1 MKNNIPMKSIKRL
14 LLILLIF
21 VKTLSISATEG
32 MWLPLLIKALKE
44 KDMQTMGMKLTAED
58 LYSINKSSIKDA
70 IVHFGGGCT
79 AEVVSYEGL
88 IFTNHHCG
96 YGEIQ
101 NHSTVEKNYLRDG
114 FWAMNKKEELKNP
127 GLTATF
133 IVRIE
138 DVTQAVM
145 DGVNPGMDLGSR
157 SRRMAENIKKIK
169 TKATSGTHYEADV
182 KSFFYGNEYY
192 LFVTETFKDV
202 RLVGAPPSCIGK
214 FGGDTDNWVWPRHTG
229 DFAIFRIYAGKD
241 NKPAEVSDDNVPY
254 RPRHSLPISMQ
265 TLQEDDFT
273 MVYGFPGRTSQYLS
287 SEQVKYIIDVSNPA
301 KIKMREA
308 SLVIIDNAMK
318 SSEALRIMYSAKQS
332 RISNA
337 YKKWIGAN
345 IGLKEN
351 NATQVKLDFEKEFTS
366 RAAKANTYT
375 STLDKVK
382 KQQVALE
389 KIEFPVEMF
398 YEYFHYGPE
407 VLRFASGFE
416 NLVHNTAQLVTDSL
430 FEEELSSKMSGA
442 KGFFKNYDLATERLV
457 FERLTTMYLQI
468 IKDPAY
474 GLNIAEVGF
483 PKKMAQADVPTLANY
498 IYNTSVF
505 ANQKKFDA
513 AFKDFNAKKALKLQK
528 DPAYLLGKYLN
539 NKFEFMLRP
548 EYALEYITMENLMAE
563 YMKAQIELFPEKTFS
578 SDANSTLRITYGK
591 TEGSAPRDGMKYTWY
606 TTIDGIMQK
615 YNLGIEDFELN
626 KQFIEAYNQRDWG
639 PYAQNGELRV
649 CFTGSNHTTGGNSG
663 SPALN
668 AHGHLIGIN
677 FDRSWES
684 TMSDVMFDPSRCRN
698 IMVDVKY
705 VLWVIDKYAKAGH
718 LLKEMNLVTDEA
730 MNQERIKGLKEQERR
745 YSEML
750 KDVPNEA
757 NYYFHRS
764 LIRKELGLKT
774 EMIEDLEWA
783 VKYDVKNKEYQL
795 KLIHEQALS
804 GNVKRVNELAT
815 QLSRL
820 GLSDAQRSEV
830 LFAQA
835 KVYFQTNDNKRALSL
850 ASESINANP
859 IFAEAYEL
867 RARVYKQMGNE
878 NAAKLNSE
886 MAQKLRS

>member
-1 MKNNIPMKSIKRL
+1 MKLTRRTL
-14 LLILLIF
+14 LFLLIF
-21 VKTLSISATEG
+21 IKTLSLSATEG

-101 NHSTVEKNYLRDG
+101 NHSTVTNNYLRDG
-114 FWAMNKKEELKNP
+114 FWAMSKKEELKNP

-138 DVTQAVM
+138 DVTQAVT
-145 DGVNPGMDLGSR
+145 DGINPDMDLGSR

-169 TKATSGTHYEADV
+169 SKAVVGTHYEADV

-229 DFAIFRIYAGKD
+229 DFSVFRIYAGKD
-241 NKPAEVSDDNVPY
+241 NKPADVSDDNVPY
-254 RPRHSLPISMQ
+254 RPRYSLPISMQ
-265 TLQEDDFT
+265 TLQENDFT
-273 MVYGFPGRTSQYLS
+273 MVYGFPGRTTQHLS

-308 SLVIIDNAMK
+308 SLAIIDNAMK
-318 SSEALRIMYSAKQS
+318 SSEALRIMYAAKQS

-351 NATQVKLDFEKEFTS
+351 NATQAKLRFEEEFTK
-366 RAAKANTYT
+366 RAKAANKYT
-375 STLDKVK
+375 TTLDKVK
-382 KQQVALE
+382 KQQLVLE

-407 VLRFASGFE
+407 ALRFASGFQ
-416 NLVHNTAQLVTDSL
+416 NLIENTAQLISDTL
-430 FEEELSSKMSGA
+430 FEDELNTKINGA
-442 KGFFKNYDLATERLV
+442 KGFFKNYDVAIDRLL
-457 FERLTTMYLQI
+457 FERLTTMYLYI
-468 IKDPAY
+468 IKDPVY

-483 PKKMAQADVPTLANY
+483 PKKISQASIPTLTNY
-498 IYNTSVF
+498 IYNTTVF
-505 ANQKKFDA
+505 ADQKKFEM
-513 AFKDFNAKKALKLQK
+513 AFKDFNPKKALKLQK
-528 DPAYLLGKYLN
+528 DPAYLLGKYLDE
-539 NKFEFMLRP
+539 KFKFILRP
-548 EYALEYITMENLMAE
+548 EYTVEYVNMENLMAE
-563 YMKAQIELFPEKTFS
+563 YMQAQVELFPEKIFS
-578 SDANSTLRITYGK
+578 SDANSSLRITYGK

-615 YNLGIEDFELN
+615 YNFGIEDFELN
-626 KQFIEAYNQRDWG
+626 KKFIEAYNRKDWG
-639 PYAQNGELRV
+639 PYAQEGELRV

-668 AHGHLIGIN
+668 AYGHLIGIN

-705 VLWVIDKYAKAGH
+705 VLWVIDKYAGAGH
-718 LLKEMNLVTDEA
+718 LIKEMNLVTDET
-730 MNQERIKGLKEQERR
+730 MHQERIKGLKEQERR
-745 YSEML
+745 YNEML

-757 NYYFHRS
+757 NYYFHRA
-764 LIRKELGLKT
+764 LIRKELGLKI
-774 EMIEDLEWA
+774 EMMEDLEWA
-783 VKYDVKNKEYQL
+783 VKYDTKNKNYQL
-795 KLIHEQALS
+795 KLIHEQALT
-804 GNVKRVNELAT
+804 GNVKRVNELVA
-815 QLSRL
+815 QLGRL
-820 GLSDAQRSEV
+820 GLNDAQRSEV

-835 KVYFQTNDNKRALSL
+835 KVYFQINDNKRALSL
-850 ASESINANP
+850 ATESISANP

-867 RARVYKQMGNE
+867 RARIYKAMGNE

-886 MAQKLRS
+886 MAQKLRA